1 MRNILRQLI
10 KIPSVSGREER
21 LAAYIAKEM
30 RPYFDT
36 VERDAL
42 GNVICRKTGAG
53 KKLLF
58 CAHMDEIGFIVTFIE
73 EDGFLRCAPVGGI
86 DFLAAAYSRVVFE
99 SGRSGVLIPEEGT
112 KPKDYKGDAFVVDIG
127 AKSRAEAARLVKI
140 GECFSLEGRLFSL
153 AGSRICGR
161 PLDDKLGC
169 AVLMS
174 AARESDA
181 FQNDVTFVF
190 SVQEEV
196 GLRGARTA
204 AFAAAPDFGI
214 AVDVTLTGDT
224 KGAKPMAV
232 SLGKGAAVKLKDA
245 SVICDGYLAK
255 KMASIAE
262 KQKIPSQKE
271 ILTAG
276 GSDTAALQLA
286 GAGCR
291 AGCISIPLRYCHSGV
306 ETADMR
312 DVQACR
318 DLVCA
323 VAQADF
329 ADF

>member
-1 MRNILRQLI
+1 
-10 KIPSVSGREER
+10 
-21 LAAYIAKEM
+21 
-30 RPYFDT
+30 
-36 VERDAL
+36 
-42 GNVICRKTGAG
+42 
-53 KKLLF
+53 
-58 CAHMDEIGFIVTFIE
+58 
-73 EDGFLRCAPVGGI
+73 
-86 DFLAAAYSRVVFE
+86 
-99 SGRSGVLIPEEGT
+99 
-112 KPKDYKGDAFVVDIG
+112 
-127 AKSRAEAARLVKI
+127 
-140 GECFSLEGRLFSL
+140 
-153 AGSRICGR
+153 
-161 PLDDKLGC
+161 
-169 AVLMS
+169 
-174 AARESDA
+174 
-181 FQNDVTFVF
+181 
-190 SVQEEV
+190 
-196 GLRGARTA
+196 
-204 AFAAAPDFGI
+204 
-214 AVDVTLTGDT
+214 
-224 KGAKPMAV
+224 MAV

-271 ILTAG
+271 ILTSG